1 MKIGL
6 IGAGRLGICLALL
19 IEKAGYE
26 VIASDT
32 RSDYIRNLQLKKYGG
47 TEPGVSDLLST
58 SNNISFTVLND
69 RVIDECDVIFTLV
82 ATPSLEDGS
91 YDVSAVDDVVSD
103 ILKFGWENKNSLTGK
118 SFIVGCT
125 TNPGDCDRFQEKL
138 SEVGMNVYYNPEFI
152 AQGSIVKDLQTA
164 DMVLIGGKDDCYD
177 KDQSKDK
184 IWTSAL
190 LAEIYHKIQVTEPSI
205 HYMSTKAA
213 ELTKIAL
220 NCFLT
225 TKISYANMI
234 GEVLAL
240 SKMESEIDTVLKA
253 IGSDSRIGNK
263 YLGFGFGFGGPCFPR
278 DNRAFA
284 AYAKSVGVE
293 HNIGTTTDNFNEAHA
308 GFIKEYVLY
317 NNHDKKPFCF
327 RYLTYKPET
336 DILTE
341 SQQYRLCLDLL
352 NEGCKV
358 YCVDD
363 TLKEQLDDRIIFT
376 AAPLE
381 DVYWIDL

>member
-26 VIASDT
+26 VLASDT
-32 RSDYIRNLQLKKYGG
+32 RSDYIRNLQLKKYSG
-47 TEPGVSDLLST
+47 TEPRVSDLLNT
-58 SNNISFTVLND
+58 SNNISFTVLNE

-118 SFIVGCT
+118 SLVVGCT
-125 TNPGDCDRFQEKL
+125 TNPGDCDRFQDKL

-152 AQGSIVKDLQTA
+152 AQGSIVDDLENA
-164 DMVLIGGKDDCYD
+164 DMVLIGG
-177 KDQSKDK
+177 SG
-184 IWTSAL
+184 THGAL
-190 LAEIYHKIQVTEPSI
+190 LEEIYHKIQVPIPSI
-205 HYMSTKAA
+205 HRMSTKAA

-240 SKMESEIDTVLKA
+240 SKMEREIDTVLKA
-253 IGSDSRIGNK
+253 IGSDTRVGNK

-293 HNIGTTTDNFNEAHA
+293 HDIGTTTDNFNNAHA
-308 GFIKEYVLY
+308 EFLKEYVLY
-317 NNHDKKPFCF
+317 NNHDKLPFCF
-327 RYLTYKPET
+327 RYLTYKPDT

-358 YCVDD
+358 YCIDD
-363 TLKEQLDDRIIFT
+363 TLKEQCDDRIIFT
-376 AAPLE
+376 AAPIE
-381 DVYWIDL
+381 NVYWIDL

>member
-26 VIASDT
+26 VLASDT
-32 RSDYIRNLQLKKYGG
+32 RSDYIRNLQLKKYSGS
-47 TEPGVSDLLST
+47 EPSVSDLLAT
-58 SNNISFTVLND
+58 ANNIEFTVLNE

-103 ILKFGWENKNSLTGK
+103 ILKFGWKNKNSLVGK
-118 SFIVGCT
+118 SLVVGCT

-152 AQGSIVKDLQTA
+152 AQGSIVNDLENA
-164 DMVLIGGKDDCYD
+164 DMVLIGG
-177 KDQSKDK
+177 SG
-184 IWTSAL
+184 THGAL
-190 LAEIYHKIQVTEPSI
+190 LEEIYHKIQVTEPSI
-205 HYMSTKAA
+205 HHMSTKAA

-253 IGSDSRIGNK
+253 IGSDSRVGNK

-293 HNIGTTTDNFNEAHA
+293 HDIGTTTDNFNNAHA
-308 GFIKEYVLY
+308 EFLKEYVLY
-317 NNHDKKPFCF
+317 NNHDKLPFCF
-327 RYLTYKPET
+327 RYLTYKPDT

-358 YCVDD
+358 YCIDD
-363 TLKEQLDDRIIFT
+363 TLKEQCDDRIIFT
-376 AAPLE
+376 AAPIE
-381 DVYWIDL
+381 NVYWIDL

>member
-19 IEKAGYE
+19 IEKAGYS
-26 VIASDT
+26 VIASDV
-32 RSDYIRNLQLKKYGG
+32 REDYIKDLRQGVIG
-47 TEPGVSDLLST
+47 TTEPGVHELLWNSKNIEFTTDNDKVISESD
-58 SNNISFTVLND
+58 I
-69 RVIDECDVIFTLV
+69 IFTLV

-103 ILKFGWENKNSLTGK
+103 ILKYGWQNKNSLIGK
-118 SFIVGCT
+118 SFVVGCT

-138 SEVGMNVYYNPEFI
+138 SEVGVDVYYNPEFI
-152 AQGSIVKDLQTA
+152 AQGSIVDDLENA
-164 DMVLIGGKDDCYD
+164 DMVLIGG
-177 KDQSKDK
+177 SG
-184 IWTSAL
+184 THGAL
-190 LAEIYHKIQVTEPSI
+190 LEEIYHKIQVPIPHI
-205 HYMSTKAA
+205 HHMSTKAA

-220 NCFLT
+220 NCYLT

-240 SKMESEIDTVLKA
+240 SKMGDEIDTVLKA
-253 IGSDSRIGNK
+253 IGSDSRVGNK